1 MRISVIAGKDMR
13 RSTCDM
19 ISSTVRFR
27 RLGLVLLA
35 SAAFSTGLRAQPPQR
50 PANLPPGAVVQ
61 PLDSGASA
69 ELRRHLTALNE
80 NPRSVSALV
89 GAGRAALEMGDPEAA
104 LTFFSRADELSPRD
118 ARIKAGMASAMAQL
132 EQAPAALT
140 LFAEAVQLGAP
151 EAEIAGDRGLAYDS
165 VGDPA
170 QAQRDYALALR
181 NRDDPEIRRRMALS
195 LAISGQRE
203 AASRMIDGQLRRNDR
218 AAWRT
223 QAFILAMSGDTAG
236 ANRAAA
242 GVMPAGMVQAMT
254 PFLARLASLTPAQKA
269 LAVHFGHF
277 PGNGNVQIA
286 SRGSA
291 TPPTAGASETVAPPT
306 SRARPDAPGASVSP
320 RRQWPV
326 SPLENAMPGRGRAQ
340 VAELNPR
347 VGPSSVPGPTTQS
360 PASAPPP
367 PSSPPVARFQS
378 NAPNPGQPITSTAV
392 PASTIDA
399 APGFSLAPS
408 GAQPSL
414 GTPPASSGAA
424 SPPPIVSVSA
434 RPFSEIAAVV
444 NELREDEIVRAP
456 AAAATSP
463 MTDRQIADGL
473 ARERER
479 ANRAASPPAR
489 ATSVAP
495 QSTRTAA
502 RGSAPASARA
512 ARPASP
518 SRHWVQIAT
527 VPDRAGLAGEFT
539 RLRGRASEQLNGRV
553 IYTAPYGR
561 SSSRLL
567 VGPFDTPRAAQE
579 FVNRLGQS
587 SVSAFAWTSE
597 AGQEI
602 ERVQTRQ

>member
-1 MRISVIAGKDMR
+1 
-13 RSTCDM
+13 M
-19 ISSTVRFR
+19 ISLTARHI

-35 SAAFSTGLRAQPPQR
+35 SGALSAHGAVAQERADPPAR

-61 PLDSGASA
+61 PLDTGANA
-69 ELRRHLTALNE
+69 ELRRHLSALNE

-89 GAGRAALEMGDPEAA
+89 GAGRAALDLRDPEAA

-118 ARIKAGMASAMAQL
+118 ARVKAGMASAMAQL
-132 EQAPAALT
+132 EQGPAAIT

-170 QAQRDYALALR
+170 RAQRDYALALR

-223 QAFILAMSGDTAG
+223 QAFILAMTGDAAG

-242 GVMPAGMVQAMT
+242 SVMPAGMVQAMS
-254 PFLARLASLTPAQKA
+254 PFLARLAGLTPAQKA
-269 LAVHFGHF
+269 MAVHFGHF
-277 PGNGNVQIA
+277 PGNGNVQVA
-286 SRGSA
+286 SRADAAIPPAPAADETSA
-291 TPPTAGASETVAPPT
+291 PAMRS
-306 SRARPDAPGASVSP
+306 RPDAPGTSVAA

-326 SPLENAMPGRGRAQ
+326 SPLESAIPGRGRQ
-340 VAELNPR
+340 QIAELNPR
-347 VGPSSVPGPTTQS
+347 VRPSPAPGQASEPSPSGPSAPAATQPPVGRFQPNMPGPG
-360 PASAPPP
+360 PSA
-367 PSSPPVARFQS
+367 
-378 NAPNPGQPITSTAV
+378 ITSTAI
-392 PASTIDA
+392 PASTIGA
-399 APGFSLAPS
+399 APGFSLTPSGMQPGPEAQPAPS
-408 GAQPSL
+408 GEASL
-414 GTPPASSGAA
+414 PPVV
-424 SPPPIVSVSA
+424 PVPA

-444 NELREDEIVRAP
+444 NELREDEVVRPP
-456 AAAATSP
+456 ANPAVPA
-463 MTDRQIADGL
+463 MTDRQVADAL

-479 ANRAASPPAR
+479 ASRVTPPSARGTAAAAPPTRAAA
-489 ATSVAP
+489 
-495 QSTRTAA
+495 RTAA
-502 RGSAPASARA
+502 PAQARA
-512 ARPASP
+512 ARPANP

-527 VPDRAGLAGEFT
+527 VPDKAGLAGEFA
-539 RLRGRASEQLNGRV
+539 RLRGRASEPLNGRT

-561 SSSRLL
+561 SSNRLL

-587 SVSAFAWTSE
+587 NVSAFAWTSE

-602 ERVQTRQ
+602 ERVQTRR